1 MGLITE
7 IMCKRTMLGKPL
19 PDSLVFLGAVNPR
32 TMTTKM
38 KQSELTYHSD
48 TNTKAS
54 LLVYTVNP
62 LPHTLMNYIFNF
74 SSLSEREEREY
85 IKSMIEQNITSF
97 YHDIEDNECQKLI
110 QKTLDS
116 IYDCQN
122 FIRRNYDA
130 SSVSLW

>member
-1 MGLITE
+1 
-7 IMCKRTMLGKPL
+7 MLGI
-19 PDSLVFLGAVNPR
+19 FRAVNPYR

-38 KQSELTYHSD
+38 KQSGLTYHSD
-48 TNTKAS
+48 TSKAS

-97 YHDIEDNECQKLI
+97 YLDNEDNECQKLV
-110 QKTLDS
+110 QKL
-116 IYDCQN
+116 
-122 FIRRNYDA
+122 
-130 SSVSLW
+130 